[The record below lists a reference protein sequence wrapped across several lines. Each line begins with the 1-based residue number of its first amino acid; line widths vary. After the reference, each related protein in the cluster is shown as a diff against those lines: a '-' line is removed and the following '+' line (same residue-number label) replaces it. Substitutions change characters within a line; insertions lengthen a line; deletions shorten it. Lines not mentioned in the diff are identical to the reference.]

1 MVKIDF
7 HIYKIEQTIYKS
19 CRNTHIQISGETQV
33 NYLHIRESR
42 DEQRPQTWH
51 WEYLTHIP
59 PPLKIYIPTKSFM
72 SPVRE
77 QTLHPAV
84 IFPPLLRVLVGCWS
98 YTKTRAETKMRRQAV
113 LIMQQPTSSHLEIR
127 NTSSD
132 VRTEDDKVW
141 VQLPLM
147 TGHGTVTPALKRL
160 DTNMSR

>member
-7 HIYKIEQTIYKS
+7 HIYKSEQTIYIS
-19 CRNTHIQISGETQV
+19 CRNTHIQISGDTQV

-51 WEYLTHIP
+51 WEYLTHHSP
-59 PPLKIYIPTKSFM
+59 PKNIHTNKIIYEPSTGANITPCRDVS
-72 SPVRE
+72 
-77 QTLHPAV
+77 
-84 IFPPLLRVLVGCWS
+84 PLLLVLVGCWS
-98 YTKTRAETKMRRQAV
+98 YTKTRAERKMRRQAV
-113 LIMQQPTSSHLEIR
+113 LIMQQPTSSHLKIR

-147 TGHGTVTPALKRL
+147 KGHGTVTPALTLL